1 MRSEWN
7 RSDIRGILPP
17 SDRGRR
23 RGAPPMSRTI
33 LLVEDEHDARISLA
47 RAIERAG
54 YSCTSAATYDEAVAL
69 SPEGILSACV
79 VDIVLGDDDTGG
91 LRLIPHLR
99 SLPGRPPVIVITAF
113 ADVEK
118 VKTALNAG
126 AAYLLE
132 KPFRAPQLL
141 DVLARFAT
149 DPGEFRQYIDAALS
163 RARLTEKETSVA
175 RLLLKGLTS
184 QEIARVES
192 NSEKT
197 IRQHVSQ
204 IYAKCGVST
213 RAEFFHFVF
222 PS

>member
-1 MRSEWN
+1 
-7 RSDIRGILPP
+7 
-17 SDRGRR
+17 
-23 RGAPPMSRTI
+23 MSRTI

>member
-1 MRSEWN
+1 
-7 RSDIRGILPP
+7 
-17 SDRGRR
+17 
-23 RGAPPMSRTI
+23 MSRTI

-149 DPGEFRQYIDAALS
+149 DPGEFRQYIDAVLS